1 MAPTLFLDPQGREPI
16 YLQIAHALMRQIHR
30 GALKPGDSLPG
41 YRVLGAQLGVGRN
54 TVMAA
59 YHELQAEGWV
69 VSTQGEG
76 SVVAA
81 QPPTR
86 LPGGAPE
93 TDVPDASKAMGFD
106 LSPGEDPA
114 VAQSASGL
122 LKVASGL
129 PDPRLLPGAE
139 LARAYRRALV
149 LNRQQNLMLEDPQG
163 HPMLRESLARML
175 RSSRGIPAT
184 SENILVT
191 RGSQMALFL
200 VGQALLTQGAA
211 VAVEALGH
219 PGAWEAFTRAGARC
233 LPVPLDEE
241 GLRVAALEQLAHSER
256 LRAVFVTPLRQ
267 YPTLVQLSVERRE
280 RLMALAAAHRFAVIE
295 NDQDSEFLF
304 EGRARAPLA
313 AEDPAGV
320 VIHVGTLSKIFS
332 PNVRLGFVHGP
343 APLIARMRALRQALD
358 RQGDMV
364 LERAFAEL
372 LDDGAVHRHL
382 NRMQQIYRTRRDV
395 LCRAL
400 AKALG
405 ETLSFQVPEGG
416 LALWAKV
423 KEGVDVDRWAARAL
437 EHGVAFQPGRRFAFD
452 GGPVQA
458 LRLGFS
464 NYPEAD
470 LEEVAIRMRDALGD
484 GP

>member
-1 MAPTLFLDPQGREPI
+1 MHE
-16 YLQIAHALMRQIHR
+16 IHR
-30 GALKPGDSLPG
+30 NRMRPGDPLPG
-41 YRVLGAQLGVGRN
+41 YRVLGVRLGISRN

-69 VSTQGEG
+69 VCTPGEG
-76 SVVAA
+76 SVVAPN
-81 QPPTR
+81 PPNR
-86 LPGGAPE
+86 MPGEKGKPE
-93 TDVPDASKAMGFD
+93 PAGPVSSMSMGFD
-106 LSPGEDPA
+106 LSPGVEAEVRKD
-114 VAQSASGL
+114 SLSL

-149 LNRQQNLMLEDPQG
+149 LNRQQNLELEDPQG
-163 HPMLRESLARML
+163 HPMLRDALARML
-175 RSSRGIPAT
+175 RDSRGIMAAP
-184 SENILVT
+184 ENILVT

-200 VGQALLTQGAA
+200 VAQALLAPGDT
-211 VAVEALGH
+211 VAVEALGQ
-219 PGAWEAFTRAGARC
+219 PDAWEAFTRAGARC
-233 LPVPLDEE
+233 LPVPLDED
-241 GLRVAALEQLAHSER
+241 GLRVAALDQLAQSER

-267 YPTLVQLSVERRE
+267 YPTLVQLTPERRE
-280 RLMALAAAHRFAVIE
+280 RLMILAKVHRFAVIE

-304 EGRARAPLA
+304 EGQRRPPLA

-332 PNVRLGFVHGP
+332 PNLRLGYVHGP
-343 APLIARMRALRQALD
+343 APLIARLRALRQALD

-372 LDDGAVHRHL
+372 LDDGAIHRHL
-382 NRMQQIYRTRRDV
+382 NRMQRTYRTRRDV

-400 AKALG
+400 ERSLG
-405 ETLSFQVPEGG
+405 EYLTFQIPEGG
-416 LALWAKV
+416 LALWVNV
-423 KEGVDVDRWAARAL
+423 KAGVDVDRWAARAL

-470 LEEVAIRMRDALGD
+470 LEEVALRMRAALGEQS
-484 GP
+484 

>member
-1 MAPTLFLDPQGREPI
+1 MHE
-16 YLQIAHALMRQIHR
+16 IHR
-30 GALKPGDSLPG
+30 DRMRPGDSLPG
-41 YRVLGAQLGVGRN
+41 YRVLGVRLGVSRN

-69 VSTQGEG
+69 VCTPGEG
-76 SVVAA
+76 SVVAPN
-81 QPPTR
+81 PPTR
-86 LPGGAPE
+86 LPGAKGKPE
-93 TDVPDASKAMGFD
+93 PTGLASSMGFD
-106 LSPGEDPA
+106 LSPGVDAEVRKGSP
-114 VAQSASGL
+114 SL

-149 LNRQQNLMLEDPQG
+149 LNRQQNLELEDPQG
-163 HPMLRESLARML
+163 HPMLRDALARML
-175 RSSRGIPAT
+175 RDSRGIMAAP
-184 SENILVT
+184 ENILVT

-200 VGQALLTQGAA
+200 VAQALLAPGDT
-211 VAVEALGH
+211 VAVEALGQ
-219 PGAWEAFTRAGARC
+219 PDAWEAFTRAGARC

-241 GLRVAALEQLAHSER
+241 GLRVAALDQLAQSER

-267 YPTLVQLSVERRE
+267 YPTLVQLAPERRE
-280 RLMALAAAHRFAVIE
+280 RLMALAKVHRFAVIE

-304 EGRARAPLA
+304 EGQRRPPLA

-332 PNVRLGFVHGP
+332 PNLRLGYVHGP
-343 APLIARMRALRQALD
+343 APLIARLRALRQALD

-372 LDDGAVHRHL
+372 LDDGAIHRHL
-382 NRMQQIYRTRRDV
+382 NRMQRTYRTRRDV

-400 AKALG
+400 ERSLG
-405 ETLSFQVPEGG
+405 DHLSFQVPEGG

-423 KEGVDVDRWAARAL
+423 RAGVDVDRWAARAL

-470 LEEVAIRMRDALGD
+470 LEEVALRMRAALGED
-484 GP
+484 S